1 LVIRLKS
8 TILFDL
14 GGTLAHYYD
23 RSEFPFILEQ
33 AIREV
38 QFYLDEKSLLTAAP
52 ELIRSR
58 VSEEDHESADYR
70 SRPLRSD

>member
-1 LVIRLKS
+1 MRS

-23 RSEFPFILEQ
+23 MSEFPFILEQ

-38 QFYLDEKSLLTAAP
+38 QGYLDKKGLLTLTP
-52 ELIRSR
+52 ELILGR
-58 VSEEDHESADYR
+58 VKEEDHESADYR
-70 SRPLRSD
+70 SRPLEE